1 MKDPKVVVELVEIW
15 EPVALVVAEVLADV
29 GAWLERKQDEVAE
42 ELVLADAS
50 FQHQEVGS
58 N

>member
-1 MKDPKVVVELVEIW
+1 MVEEW
-15 EPVALVVAEVLADV
+15 EPVALAVRPQVGAEVLADV
-29 GAWLERKQDEVAE
+29 GAWLERKQDVAVE

-50 FQHQEVGS
+50 FQHQEVAGS

>member
-42 ELVLADAS
+42 ELDLADAS
-50 FQHQEVGS
+50 FQH
-58 N
+58 